1 MRLNSAH
8 ALFHFQASA
17 GINIGSRAKP
27 GFLHFQPYIFF
38 SQCGGAF
45 FHAPHMIFL
54 NVSIIRSPE
63 FRRSSR
69 QRHPLGENIRIRLR
83 LIPISG
89 VSDFISSF
97 RPGDTGHDFT
107 PKTVVRPCFDTSV
120 RSSFLRDFSHA
131 CVLVGRLPG
140 VIRSVAFNTA
150 GAQIAI
156 AGDGISLTDAGDGSA
171 VFPPLDGGDEFPRAG
186 RNDLF
191 FFQSEYGVFSFPLRH
206 VPCSVGSL
214 PVAGGVGRAPGGLFG
229 NGESARSRVPG
240 NCEGFKGVAR
250 DGIKA
255 GGTVFPAHLFG
266 EIEGNA
272 VTGLRDIFN
281 VGEPVPQVPYLPN
294 ASVRSPHDIQLSVK
308 FFSCVSRA
316 VFSGVAGG
324 VFQGRG
330 RTCGIVNGIAR
341 V

>member
-1 MRLNSAH
+1 MRLNAVH
-8 ALFHFQASA
+8 ALFHLQASA
-17 GINIGSRAKP
+17 GINIGSRAEP
-27 GFLHFQPYIFF
+27 GFLHFQTHVFF
-38 SQCGGAF
+38 PQCGRAF

-54 NVSIIRSPE
+54 NVGVIRAPK
-63 FRRSSR
+63 FRRSGR
-69 QRHPLGENIRIRLR
+69 QRHPLGEDIRIRLR
-83 LIPISG
+83 LVPIRG
-89 VSDFISSF
+89 VSDLIAGF
-97 RPGDTGHDFT
+97 RPGDAGHDFT
-107 PKTVVRPCFDTSV
+107 AETVVCPRFDTSV

-131 CVLVGRLPG
+131 GVLVSRFPG
-140 VIRSVAFNTA
+140 VVRSVAFNTA

-186 RNDLF
+186 RNDLL

-255 GGTVFPAHLFG
+255 GGTVFPAHLLG
-266 EIEGNA
+266 EIEGDA
-272 VTGLRDIFN
+272 VTGLRDIFD
-281 VGEPVPQVPYLPN
+281 VGEPVPQVPYLPD
-294 ASVRSPHDIQLSVK
+294 ASIRSPHNIQLSVK